1 MTAGGMYRDIVE
13 RSPDGIWVIDL
24 TGRTIYA
31 NPAMA
36 RLYGVPHERMQDV
49 PMQASLDEVGRT
61 QLEEHLGRVREG
73 HVNHDAVEVQL
84 VRHDGGITWVLVR
97 ECPVHDEAGR
107 AVALQLTF
115 SDYNERRAAV
125 LAHEE
130 SRRRLEEAQ
139 EIARIGAWTWDLTA
153 GEIIG
158 SAQVDRLFDV
168 DTTTG
173 AWTLD
178 RFVEKVHPDDRDRVR
193 ELVAASLADGSV
205 LDFTVQ
211 VRVGEEW
218 RWVRSRGVLQ
228 PDPEHPRM
236 VGTLQDVTE
245 TKQTEIALADQAAQN
260 TLMQTVSTAAND
272 AEDFEGLLRQA
283 RDLVLLH
290 DDWARA
296 RAFTVDHDEVLHP
309 LYVDPRSAAED
320 DADPATAEAELAL
333 ARKVLAGREVLW
345 DDARLTIAFPVM
357 VLDEVRAVLTITSD
371 PPLYR
376 HAMIEQMVA
385 HVAEQMG
392 RVAWRERV
400 REELAE
406 ARDQAMDASRQ
417 KSEFL
422 ATMSHEIR
430 TPLNGVI
437 GLNDLL
443 MRTTLTGEQQRLA
456 AGVQVASRALLG
468 VINDILDFSKIE
480 AGRLEV
486 EVLDFEVR
494 PVLDQVVGV
503 LAAQAR
509 AKGVELTLSCAADVP
524 RVLAGDPTRIAQ
536 VLTNLVSNAVK
547 FTDRG
552 HVDVEATARPAHD
565 GGATLVV
572 SVTDTGIGVP
582 PDKVAGLFDPFTQAD
597 ASTTRVYGGTGLGLA
612 ISHEIVQALG
622 GTLGHR
628 PNPAGGA
635 VFTAEI
641 PLALPDGDVV
651 DAADEQA
658 RSLLGGRRV
667 LVVDDNPA
675 NRMILVEQLGW
686 WGLEVDVA
694 ASVDE
699 ALAAVARNDRDATE
713 QQVAAY
719 AAVLLDMAMPERD
732 GLDLARTLRADPA
745 HRSTV
750 LLMLTS
756 MNHLTGAE
764 VRRAGLDD
772 CLVKPVL
779 SGVLRSVLVE
789 HLTTTQP
796 ASAPAA
802 TRGRHRVLVVEDNP
816 VNQMVASGLLEHL
829 GYDHATVDDG
839 QAAVEAVARG
849 GWDAV
854 LMDVQM
860 PVLDGYAATRAIRAA
875 EAAAGSP
882 RLPVIAMTAAAVEG
896 ERERCADAGMDDY
909 LTKPV
914 DPAAL
919 TDTLAR
925 WLDASEHD
933 DGPGHQPGDQSGPAP
948 CPERDH
954 EENQMTEPVPPTD
967 DPALAGLDLARLEM
981 LRELDE
987 DNTDYLDRAIANFGR
1002 NCTEAMAAMGAAI
1015 EAGDADALR
1024 QSSHKLAG
1032 GALNLGVVY
1041 AGEAVRRLE
1050 AVADTGSVDGAAE
1063 LLPSTQE
1070 ALERGQAALAAYQ
1083 EWYRGLGG

>member
-36 RLYGVPHERMQDV
+36 RLYGVPHDLMQRV
-49 PMQASLDEVGRT
+49 PMQDSLDEVGRL
-61 QLEEHLGRVREG
+61 QLEAHLSRVREG

-84 VRHDGGITWVLVR
+84 VRRDGGVTWVLVR
-97 ECPVHDEAGR
+97 ECPVLDETGR
-107 AVALQLTF
+107 PTALQLTF
-115 SDYNERRAAV
+115 SDYDDRRAAV
-125 LAHEE
+125 LSHEE

-153 GEIIG
+153 GVIIG
-158 SAQVDRLFDV
+158 SEQIDRLFEV
-168 DTTTG
+168 DTTTE
-173 AWTLD
+173 AWTLE

-193 ELVAASLADGSV
+193 ELVAGSLADGGV

-211 VRVGEEW
+211 VLVGEEW
-218 RWVRSRGVLQ
+218 RWARSRGVLQ
-228 PDPEHPRM
+228 PDPHRPRM

-245 TKQTEIALADQAAQN
+245 TKQAEIALADQAAQN

-272 AEDFEGLLRQA
+272 AETLDSLLRQA

-296 RAFTVDHDEVLHP
+296 RAFTVDAEGVLQP
-309 LYVDPRSAAED
+309 LYVDAQGAAED
-320 DADPATAEAELAL
+320 EADPTTARAELAL
-333 ARKVLAGREVLW
+333 AREVLAARKARW
-345 DDARLTIAFPVM
+345 DEARLTIAFPVL
-357 VLDEVRAVLTITSD
+357 VLDEVRAVLIITSA

-376 HAMIEQMVA
+376 HAMIEQMVG
-385 HVAEQMG
+385 HVAEQMA
-392 RVAWRERV
+392 RVAWREQV
-400 REELAE
+400 HQELAE

-443 MRTTLTGEQQRLA
+443 LRTTLTGEQQRLA

-480 AGRLEV
+480 AGRLEL

-509 AKGVELTLSCAADVP
+509 AKGVELTLSCAAEVP
-524 RVLAGDPTRIAQ
+524 RVLAGDPTRLAQ

-547 FTDRG
+547 FTDQGR
-552 HVDVEATARPAHD
+552 VDVEAGARPAAD

-582 PDKVAGLFDPFTQAD
+582 PEKVAGLFDPFTQAD

-622 GTLGHR
+622 GTLGHH

-699 ALAAVARNDRDATE
+699 ALAAVARNDLEAGE
-713 QQVAAY
+713 QRVAAY

-732 GLDLARTLRADPA
+732 GLDLARTLRADRA
-745 HRSTV
+745 HGSTV

-756 MNHLTGAE
+756 MTQLSSAE
-764 VRRAGLDD
+764 VRGAGLDD
-772 CLVKPVL
+772 CLVKPVP
-779 SGVLRSVLVE
+779 SGVLRSTLVE
-789 HLTTTQP
+789 LL
-796 ASAPAA
+796 AGAA
-802 TRGRHRVLVVEDNP
+802 TVEVSVAAARRPHRVLVVEDNP

-839 QAAVEAVARG
+839 RAAVEAVARG

-860 PVLDGYAATRAIRAA
+860 PVLDGYAATREIRAA
-875 EAAAGSP
+875 EAADGAP

-896 ERERCADAGMDDY
+896 ERERCAAAGMDDY

-919 TDTLAR
+919 AETLAR
-925 WLDASEHD
+925 WLDAPE
-933 DGPGHQPGDQSGPAP
+933 PRLCPQPH
-948 CPERDH
+948 H
-954 EENQMTEPVPPTD
+954 EENPMSEPVPPTD
-967 DPALAGLDLARLEM
+967 DPALAGLDLDRLEM

-1002 NCTEAMAAMGAAI
+1002 NCTEAMSSMSTAVDD
-1015 EAGDADALR
+1015 GDADALR
-1024 QSSHKLAG
+1024 QVSHKLAG

-1070 ALERGQAALAAYQ
+1070 ALERGRGALARYQ
-1083 EWYRGLGG
+1083 EWYRALGG

>member
-36 RLYGVPHERMQDV
+36 RLYGVPHDRMQHV
-49 PMQASLDEVGRT
+49 PMQDSLDDVGRP
-61 QLEEHLGRVREG
+61 QLEAHLARVREG

-84 VRHDGGITWVLVR
+84 VRHDGGVTWVLVR
-97 ECPVHDEAGR
+97 ECPVLDEEGR
-107 AVALQLTF
+107 PTALQLTF
-115 SDYNERRAAV
+115 SDYDDRRAAA

-130 SRRRLEEAQ
+130 SRQRLEETQ

-153 GEIIG
+153 GAIIG
-158 SAQVDRLFDV
+158 SEQIDRLFGV
-168 DTTTG
+168 DTTTE
-173 AWTLD
+173 AWTLE
-178 RFVEKVHPDDRDRVR
+178 RFVEKVHPDDRDLVR
-193 ELVAASLADGSV
+193 QLVAGSLADGSV
-205 LDFTVQ
+205 LDVTVQ
-211 VRVGEEW
+211 VLANEEW
-218 RWVRSRGVLQ
+218 RWARARGVLQ
-228 PDPEHPRM
+228 PDPHHPRM

-245 TKQTEIALADQAAQN
+245 TKQTELALADQAAQN
-260 TLMQTVSTAAND
+260 TLMQTVATAAND
-272 AEDFEGLLRQA
+272 AETLDSLLRQA
-283 RDLVLLH
+283 RELVLLH
-290 DDWARA
+290 DDWSRA
-296 RAFTVDHDEVLHP
+296 RAFTVDAEGVLQP
-309 LYVDPRSAAED
+309 LYVDPRGAAED
-320 DADPATAEAELAL
+320 DADPATAGAELAL
-333 ARKVLAGREVLW
+333 ARSVLTARETRW
-345 DDARLTIAFPVM
+345 DEARLTIAFPVM
-357 VLDEVRAVLTITSD
+357 VLDEVRAVLTLTSD

-376 HAMIEQMVA
+376 HAMIEQMVG

-392 RVAWRERV
+392 RVAWREQV
-400 REELAE
+400 HQELAE

-443 MRTTLTGEQQRLA
+443 LRTTLTGEQQRLA

-480 AGRLEV
+480 AGRLEL

-509 AKGVELTLSCAADVP
+509 AKGIELTLSCAAEVP
-524 RVLAGDPTRIAQ
+524 RVLAGDPTRLAQ

-547 FTDRG
+547 FTDHGR
-552 HVDVEATARPAHD
+552 VDVEAGARPAPD
-565 GGATLVV
+565 TGTTLVV

-582 PDKVAGLFDPFTQAD
+582 PEKVAGLFDPFTQAD

-622 GTLGHR
+622 GTLAHR
-628 PNPAGGA
+628 PNPGGGA
-635 VFTAEI
+635 VFTAEV
-641 PLALPDGDVV
+641 PLALPAGDVV
-651 DAADEQA
+651 DVADEQA
-658 RSLLGGRRV
+658 RSLLAGRRV

-686 WGLEVDVA
+686 WGLEVDVTT
-694 ASVDE
+694 SVDE
-699 ALAAVARNDRDATE
+699 ALAAVARNDREAGEDRS
-713 QQVAAY
+713 AAY
-719 AAVLLDMAMPERD
+719 AAVLLDMAMPRRD

-745 HRSTV
+745 HGTTV

-756 MNHLTGAE
+756 MTHLDDVE
-764 VRRAGLDD
+764 VRSAGLDD
-772 CLVKPVL
+772 YLVKPVPA
-779 SGVLRSVLVE
+779 GVLRSTLVE
-789 HLTTTQP
+789 HLSSATTLA
-796 ASAPAA
+796 ASAPPARRA
-802 TRGRHRVLVVEDNP
+802 HRVLVVEDNP
-816 VNQMVASGLLEHL
+816 VNQMVAAGLLEHL

-839 QAAVEAVARG
+839 RAAVESVARG

-875 EAAAGSP
+875 EAAAGSA

-896 ERERCADAGMDDY
+896 ERERCAEAGMDDY

-919 TDTLAR
+919 TETLAR
-925 WLDASEHD
+925 WLDAPGPPAGPD
-933 DGPGHQPGDQSGPAP
+933 DE
-948 CPERDH
+948 PEPHH
-954 EENQMTEPVPPTD
+954 EETPMTELVPPTD
-967 DPALAGLDLARLEM
+967 DPALAGLDLDRLEM

-987 DNTDYLDRAIANFGR
+987 DNTDYLDRAIANFER
-1002 NCTEAMAAMGAAI
+1002 NCAEAMEAMSAAVD
-1015 EAGDADALR
+1015 AGDADALR
-1024 QSSHKLAG
+1024 QVSHKLAG

-1050 AVADTGSVDGAAE
+1050 AVADTGSVAGAAD
-1063 LLPSTQE
+1063 LLPSTEE
-1070 ALERGQAALAAYQ
+1070 ALARGRGALSVYQ
-1083 EWYRGLGG
+1083 EWYRSLGG